1 MTTMA
6 AGVIALAMPAVEE
19 RDVLLGEGQHG
30 EGRRELEDA
39 EQGDA
44 GHGPRES
51 TALRP
56 VASTQIQH
64 PMAPIAT
71 RSVETVSGP

>member
-1 MTTMA
+1 MA

-19 RDVLLGEGQHG
+19 VMCCWASGQHG
-30 EGRRELEDA
+30 EGRRELEDT

-44 GHGPRES
+44 RHGPEES
-51 TALRP
+51 ARLRP
-56 VASTQIQH
+56 VASTQAQH
-64 PMAPIAT
+64 PAAPIAT